1 MVPLSNVLFFI
12 NSKYICFQFLQDLS
26 LVYSI
31 LPLNLHVQ
39 YIITKR
45 LIDTTY
51 EGSDERME
59 LRHLRYFVTVAEEL
73 HFGRAATRL
82 SIVQPSLSQQIR
94 QLEDEL
100 GFPLFYRTK
109 RSVELTDAGKVFLI
123 EAQHVLAQ
131 VREAK
136 RTAQRAYRGEVGR
149 LVVGYISSSTYDVLP
164 MMLSVYRE
172 RFPDVEVAL
181 RELTTQEQLRALERE
196 YIQVG
201 LLRLPISA
209 PMVNVEVVRREPIV
223 CVLPEKHPLAMRER
237 IAVSLLADEPFV
249 LQSSQRGAGYY
260 TQLMKL
266 CLASGF
272 SPNVIQ
278 EVTEMHTIIS
288 LVAAGM
294 GVSLVPLSARNIRSQ
309 GVAYRELEGT
319 ATLTEMAVAWPRASR
334 SAIVQNFLAV
344 AMESA
349 TNLT

>member
-1 MVPLSNVLFFI
+1 
-12 NSKYICFQFLQDLS
+12 
-26 LVYSI
+26 
-31 LPLNLHVQ
+31 
-39 YIITKR
+39 
-45 LIDTTY
+45 
-51 EGSDERME
+51 ME

-109 RSVELTDAGKVFLI
+109 RSVELTDAGKVFLT
-123 EAQHVLAQ
+123 EAQHILAQ

-149 LVVGYISSSTYDVLP
+149 LVVGYISSSTYDLLP
-164 MMLSVYRE
+164 MMLRVYRE

-196 YIQVG
+196 YIQIG

-223 CVLPEKHPLAMRER
+223 CVLPEKHPLVMRER
-237 IAVSLLADEPFV
+237 IAVSLLAEEPFV
-249 LQSSQRGAGYY
+249 LQSSQRGGGYY

-344 AMESA
+344 AMETA

>member
-1 MVPLSNVLFFI
+1 M
-12 NSKYICFQFLQDLS
+12 FQFLQDLS

-31 LPLNLHVQ
+31 WPLNLHVQ
-39 YIITKR
+39 YIITKS

-109 RSVELTDAGKVFLI
+109 RSVELTDAGKVFLT

-136 RTAQRAYRGEVGR
+136 RTAQRAYRGEAGR
-149 LVVGYISSSTYDVLP
+149 LVVGYISSSTYDLLP
-164 MMLSVYRE
+164 MMLRVYRE

-196 YIQVG
+196 YIQIG

-209 PMVNVEVVRREPIV
+209 PMVNVDVVRREPIV
-223 CVLPEKHPLAMRER
+223 CVLPEKHSLAMREQ

-249 LQSSQRGAGYY
+249 LQSSQRGGGYY

-278 EVTEMHTIIS
+278 EVTEMHTIVS

-334 SAIVQNFLAV
+334 SAIVQNFLMV
-344 AMESA
+344 ARETA
-349 TNLT
+349 TNST

>member
-1 MVPLSNVLFFI
+1 
-12 NSKYICFQFLQDLS
+12 
-26 LVYSI
+26 
-31 LPLNLHVQ
+31 
-39 YIITKR
+39 
-45 LIDTTY
+45 
-51 EGSDERME
+51 
-59 LRHLRYFVTVAEEL
+59 
-73 HFGRAATRL
+73 
-82 SIVQPSLSQQIR
+82 
-94 QLEDEL
+94 
-100 GFPLFYRTK
+100 
-109 RSVELTDAGKVFLI
+109 VELTDAGKVFLS
-123 EAQHVLAQ
+123 EAQRVLAQ
-131 VREAK
+131 VQEAK

-149 LVVGYISSSTYDVLP
+149 LVVGYISSSTYDLLP
-164 MMLSVYRE
+164 MMLRVYRE

-223 CVLPEKHPLAMRER
+223 CVLPEKHPLVMRER
-237 IAVSLLADEPFV
+237 IAVSLLAEEPFV
-249 LQSSQRGAGYY
+249 LQSSQRGGGYY

-278 EVTEMHTIIS
+278 EVTEMHTIVS

-334 SAIVQNFLAV
+334 SAIVQNFLMV
-344 AMESA
+344 ARETA
-349 TNLT
+349 TNST

>member
-1 MVPLSNVLFFI
+1 
-12 NSKYICFQFLQDLS
+12 
-26 LVYSI
+26 
-31 LPLNLHVQ
+31 
-39 YIITKR
+39 
-45 LIDTTY
+45 
-51 EGSDERME
+51 ME

-100 GFPLFYRTK
+100 GFPLLYRTK
-109 RSVELTDAGKVFLI
+109 RYVELTDAGKVFLT
-123 EAQHVLAQ
+123 EAQQVLAQ

-136 RTAQRAYRGEVGR
+136 RAAQRAYRGEVGR
-149 LVVGYISSSTYDVLP
+149 LVVGYISSSTYDLLP
-164 MMLSVYRE
+164 MMLRIYRE

-181 RELTTQEQLRALERE
+181 RELTTHEQLRALEEE

-209 PMVNVEVVRREPIV
+209 PLLNVEVVRREPIV
-223 CVLPEKHPLAMRER
+223 CALPEEHPLAMHER
-237 IAVSLLADEPFV
+237 IAVSLLANEPFV
-249 LQSSQRGAGYY
+249 LQSRQRGAGYY
-260 TQLMKL
+260 VQLMKL

-278 EVTEMHTIIS
+278 EVTEMHTIVS

-309 GVAYRELEGT
+309 GVVYRELEGT
-319 ATLTEMAVAWPRASR
+319 VTLTEMAV
-334 SAIVQNFLAV
+334 
-344 AMESA
+344 
-349 TNLT
+349 